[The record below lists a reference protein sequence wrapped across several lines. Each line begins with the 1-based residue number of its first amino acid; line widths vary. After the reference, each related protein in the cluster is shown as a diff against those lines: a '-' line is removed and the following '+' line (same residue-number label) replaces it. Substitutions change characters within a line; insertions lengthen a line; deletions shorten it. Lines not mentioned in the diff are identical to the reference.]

1 MLHASYGLL
10 VKKGAAGVLFISTP
24 LGGKARAR
32 GLEPSRSNFEKVNDH
47 KGF

>member
-1 MLHASYGLL
+1 MIIPCLG
-10 VKKGAAGVLFISTP
+10 VQFKRNGVLFISTP

-32 GLEPSRSNFEKVNDH
+32 GLEPLKDDFEKVNDN